1 MSLPV
6 FAGISLA
13 FAPLKQ
19 NEVAQ
24 SLAAG
29 EDSVTDVVG
38 GSADPVA
45 LPSTDAPVATTLAG
59 EPLDRRTVPSTRR
72 RPRCR
77 STPAATTVPVDP
89 AATTVP
95 VDLGDSVG
103 PRRPP
108 LVRRRWSRP
117 RSPTPPTTPD
127 DIDVLAIGDSVM
139 LGAAPALQARARS
152 STPR

>member
-38 GSADPVA
+38 GSAAPVA
-45 LPSTDAPVATTLAG
+45 LPSTVLGRPPARGRFVG
-59 EPLDRRTVPSTRR
+59 EPGRQRHAADYGARCAAQAQRLPHLGEPDELDPKILTI
-72 RPRCR
+72 RC
-77 STPAATTVPVDP
+77 T
-89 AATTVP
+89 
-95 VDLGDSVG
+95 
-103 PRRPP
+103 
-108 LVRRRWSRP
+108 
-117 RSPTPPTTPD
+117 
-127 DIDVLAIGDSVM
+127 
-139 LGAAPALQARARS
+139 
-152 STPR
+152 